1 MDIGYLLHI
10 GMDDPN
16 VILKFQLLMNADVF
30 TIINKLFLD
39 IQNSIRKGVAALN
52 FDVDQYALDI
62 HFFVKLSAGR
72 RADYKSIGDVTNIV
86 SEYAIKHSTT
96 RWVTL
101 RKVIVWLIEQHENLN
116 EHFLKFSSKDNSFSR
131 CKKTN

>member
-1 MDIGYLLHI
+1 MLNVVQKLLI
-10 GMDDPN
+10 
-16 VILKFQLLMNADVF
+16 NADVF
-30 TIINKLFLD
+30 TNINKLFLD
-39 IQNSIRKGVAALN
+39 IGGTCPLHVVQNSFRKGVAALN

-101 RKVIVWLIEQHENLN
+101 RKVIV
-116 EHFLKFSSKDNSFSR
+116 
-131 CKKTN
+131 

>member
-1 MDIGYLLHI
+1 MKTLVEHFFDFIKKTPNVDINYLLHI
-10 GMDDPN
+10 GMGDPN

-62 HFFVKLSAGR
+62 QFFFK
-72 RADYKSIGDVTNIV
+72 
-86 SEYAIKHSTT
+86 
-96 RWVTL
+96 
-101 RKVIVWLIEQHENLN
+101 
-116 EHFLKFSSKDNSFSR
+116 
-131 CKKTN
+131 